1 MEYSEKHYISDWG
14 IKVVFLVS
22 AFTVFSLLM
31 FTIATEYKAGSDE
44 TTELIIVSIIAMI
57 IEVLVYLLIFNTTL
71 KIRIANEGIHY
82 KYKPFIWN
90 EKLLRYSE
98 ITQWKKRKISPLGE
112 FFGWG
117 YRKNNRKKITGLV
130 LKDGQGFEF
139 IKSDGTTLIMTS
151 ENAELMAI
159 ALRKFASEKE
169 IV

>member
-1 MEYSEKHYISDWG
+1 MQYSEKHYISDWG
-14 IKVVFLVS
+14 IKLLFLVS

-31 FTIATEYKAGSDE
+31 FTIASEYKAGSDE
-44 TTELIIVSIIAMI
+44 TTEVIIVSIIAMI
-57 IEVLVYLLIFNTTL
+57 IEVLVYLLIFNTAL
-71 KIRIANEGIHY
+71 QIHIDNMGIHY
-82 KYKPFIWN
+82 KYRPFIWN
-90 EKLLRYSE
+90 EKTLSYAE

-112 FFGWG
+112 FLGWG
-117 YRKNNRKKITGLV
+117 YRKNNRKKTTGLV

-151 ENAELMAI
+151 ENAEMMAI